1 MRIIKLIVRK
11 KHFHIIFVSL
21 MFLLSAVGIFSC
33 NLGEK
38 SVEEGEI
45 LYKITYPAGFED
57 KWMERLM
64 PKEMNFYFNTDYVKT
79 EMIFGLGMIQ
89 INYLADNQ
97 NKTLNELLKFMKKK
111 SVAYRDS
118 ASINDFLKTLPKH
131 NIQFLPDT
139 LTIAGFLCKK
149 AIVQV
154 EDSVPYTFDCWYTN
168 QIKINRPNWC
178 TPFKEI
184 DGVLMQY
191 QVKRFNILMEFK
203 AQNVE
208 MLKQE
213 QEVFVV
219 PENYISITP
228 EEMQRS
234 LAELQ
239 EF

>member
-1 MRIIKLIVRK
+1 
-11 KHFHIIFVSL
+11 
-21 MFLLSAVGIFSC
+21 
-33 NLGEK
+33 
-38 SVEEGEI
+38 
-45 LYKITYPAGFED
+45 
-57 KWMERLM
+57 MERLM

-111 SVAYRDS
+111 SVANRDS
-118 ASINDFLKTLPKH
+118 TSINEFLNTLPKH
-131 NIQFLPDT
+131 NIRFLPDT

-154 EDSVPYTFDCWYTN
+154 EDSIPYTFDCWYTN

-208 MLKQE
+208 LLKQE
-213 QEVFVV
+213 KEVFTV
-219 PENYISITP
+219 PENYINITP

>member
-1 MRIIKLIVRK
+1 MLK
-11 KHFHIIFVSL
+11 KHFHIIFVSFL
-21 MFLLSAVGIFSC
+21 FLLSSAVIFSC

-38 SVEEGEI
+38 SVEEGKI

-64 PKEMNFYFNTDYVKT
+64 PKEMNFYFNPDFVKT

-111 SVAYRDS
+111 SFAYRDS
-118 ASINDFLKTLPKH
+118 ISINDFLQTLPKH

-168 QIKINRPNWC
+168 QIKINKPNWC

-213 QEVFVV
+213 KEVFTV
-219 PENYISITP
+219 PENYITVTP